1 MPILKLAPACK
12 DYLWGGIRLKEEYHK
27 RFDGPRLA
35 ETWELSCHPDG
46 LSLVAEGPMAGQ
58 TLARCLAEHPEWL
71 GENGRRSGQFPVL
84 IKLIDA
90 AKDLSIQVHPDDA
103 YARLHEG
110 QNGKTEMWHVLE
122 AEPGAFLYCGF
133 DHEIAREEFVRR
145 IGDNTLPEVLR
156 RIPVKKGDTVFIPAG
171 TIHAI
176 CRGIVVAEVQ
186 QSSNVTYR
194 VCDYGR
200 LGADGKPRALHVAQA
215 LDVTRLAPCPQRF
228 DFGGHLGR
236 CAYFTADLL
245 DAPGR
250 AVCDGRSFLSLL
262 VLEGEGTVA
271 CGGETVPARKGDSL
285 FVPAGSGEAA
295 LSGSLHTLCT
305 RI

>member
-1 MPILKLAPACK
+1 M
-12 DYLWGGIRLKEEYHK
+12 
-27 RFDGPRLA
+27 
-35 ETWELSCHPDG
+35 
-46 LSLVAEGPMAGQ
+46 
-58 TLARCLAEHPEWL
+58 
-71 GENGRRSGQFPVL
+71 
-84 IKLIDA
+84 
-90 AKDLSIQVHPDDA
+90 
-103 YARLHEG
+103 
-110 QNGKTEMWHVLE
+110 
-122 AEPGAFLYCGF
+122 
-133 DHEIAREEFVRR
+133 
-145 IGDNTLPEVLR
+145 
-156 RIPVKKGDTVFIPAG
+156 FIPAG

-200 LGADGKPRALHVAQA
+200 LGANGRPRALHIAQA